1 MRLYEID
8 EQLAAAIEAAFDP
21 ETGEILD
28 EDAFGRMN
36 ELEMERETKLE
47 GVALWVKDLLAE
59 ADAVK
64 AEKDKLAKRERQLKD
79 KADHLKAWLAYG
91 LQGEKLKTP
100 RVVVSWRS
108 SEAVEYDPDKIDV
121 DKMDPDFLKLPP
133 VELNKAAIKAALK
146 EGREVPG
153 FWLEK
158 RQNIQIK

>member
-79 KADHLKAWLAYG
+79 KADHLKDWLAYG

-153 FWLEK
+153 FWLDK

>member
-21 ETGEILD
+21 ETGELLS
-28 EDAFGRMN
+28 EDA
-36 ELEMERETKLE
+36 LEAIDRLQMERDGKIE

-64 AEKDKLAKRERQLKD
+64 AEKDKLAKREKQLKD
-79 KADHLKAWLAYG
+79 KAERLKGWVGFA

-108 SEAVEYDPDKIDV
+108 SEAVEYNPEKIDPDH
-121 DKMDPDFLKLPP
+121 MDPEFIKLPP
-133 VELNKAAIKAALK
+133 VELNKTAIKAALK
-146 EGREVPG
+146 EGRDVPG